1 MSLNLGNGAPG
12 ARGEDGMAWSGEA
25 GKGQGRSRPEEEEE
39 SQLWWKREPGNQ
51 EGAELWTPSP

>member
-25 GKGQGRSRPEEEEE
+25 GKGQGRSRPEEEE

>member
-1 MSLNLGNGAPG
+1 
-12 ARGEDGMAWSGEA
+12 MAWSGEA

-39 SQLWWKREPGNQ
+39 SQLRWKREPGNQ